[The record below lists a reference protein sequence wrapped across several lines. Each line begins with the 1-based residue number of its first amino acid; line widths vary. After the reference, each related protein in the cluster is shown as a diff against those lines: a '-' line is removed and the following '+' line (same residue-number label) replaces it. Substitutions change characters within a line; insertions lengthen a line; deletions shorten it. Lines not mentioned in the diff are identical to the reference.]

1 MDGNGVFIEL
11 IIFVLTIYG
20 VLVMRK
26 KVSSFI
32 GNGDLLGTTN
42 PLPKKW
48 WTTTTS
54 RGAASFF
61 LRDEGF
67 PDYTWSCYKCSTKW
81 ISTTRH
87 ILACSIILCHFFPEG
102 LPYINIFCAFQKHF
116 GVTAMTMWMITV
128 LAVLFINIVYI
139 YTIFSFL
146 ETLKHCINMCVGF
159 FCSIV

>member
-87 ILACSIILCHFFPEG
+87 ILACSIILCHFFPRG
-102 LPYINIFCAFQKHF
+102 AS
-116 GVTAMTMWMITV
+116 
-128 LAVLFINIVYI
+128 VYK
-139 YTIFSFL
+139 YFL
-146 ETLKHCINMCVGF
+146 RVSKTLRCYCNDNVNDNCT
-159 FCSIV
+159 CSIVYKYSLHLYYFKFPRNT